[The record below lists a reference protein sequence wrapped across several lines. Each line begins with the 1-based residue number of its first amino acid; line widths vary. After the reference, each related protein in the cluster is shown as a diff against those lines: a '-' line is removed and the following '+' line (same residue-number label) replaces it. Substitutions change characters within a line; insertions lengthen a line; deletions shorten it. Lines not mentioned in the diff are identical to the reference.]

1 MRTQGS
7 RGRLDGKRA
16 LISGTG
22 GGIGRATAL
31 LCAREGAHVVGCD
44 LHPQPSEETVALV
57 RAGGGRM
64 DAIAPVD
71 LASEEGARRWVEA
84 AVDLA
89 GGIDILVNNASAIR
103 FGPIGELSFADWSFT
118 IRNEL
123 DIVFLVTRAAWPH
136 LVAAGGG
143 SIVNVAS
150 ITASR
155 GAFFMPQN
163 AHGAA
168 KGGVLALTYQ
178 LVVEGGPHGIRV
190 NAVSPAMT
198 ETPQTAPLLHDPD
211 GPAASIAARVPLGRW
226 GQPEDVAQAILFLG
240 SDEASH
246 VSGANIPVDGGA
258 AVVGEGG
265 WWGDGRTPH
274 IPRRARVRAGPRRPR
289 LQRETAGP
297 VPGGG
302 AARGGRERRD
312 RGRSAGG
319 RTRVDG
325 FGALRRA
332 FLGGVEPA
340 RRRPADRPG
349 RDARHGVEP
358 GSGVVSARP
367 AVQGGLELAP
377 FLAER
382 GQGVFSQ
389 RDHCATVGLGGSC
402 CRAARAGTAG
412 RAGGP
417 ARAWWA
423 WTW

>member
-1 MRTQGS
+1 VRTQGPA
-7 RGRLDGKRA
+7 GRLDGKRA

-44 LHPQPSEETVALV
+44 LDRETSEETVRMV
-57 RAGGGRM
+57 RASGGRM

-71 LASEEGARRWVEA
+71 LASEEGARRWVDA
-84 AVDLA
+84 AADLA
-89 GGIDILVNNASAIR
+89 GGIDVLVNNASAIR

-136 LVAAGGG
+136 LVAGGGG

-198 ETPQTAPLLHDPD
+198 ETPQTAPLLRDPG

-226 GQPEDVAQAILFLG
+226 GQPEDVARAILFLC

-258 AVVGEGG
+258 AVVG
-265 WWGDGRTPH
+265 
-274 IPRRARVRAGPRRPR
+274 
-289 LQRETAGP
+289 
-297 VPGGG
+297 
-302 AARGGRERRD
+302 
-312 RGRSAGG
+312 
-319 RTRVDG
+319 
-325 FGALRRA
+325 
-332 FLGGVEPA
+332 
-340 RRRPADRPG
+340 
-349 RDARHGVEP
+349 
-358 GSGVVSARP
+358 
-367 AVQGGLELAP
+367 
-377 FLAER
+377 
-382 GQGVFSQ
+382 
-389 RDHCATVGLGGSC
+389 
-402 CRAARAGTAG
+402 
-412 RAGGP
+412 
-417 ARAWWA
+417 
-423 WTW
+423 

>member
-1 MRTQGS
+1 VRTQGPA
-7 RGRLDGKRA
+7 GRLDGKRA

-44 LHPQPSEETVALV
+44 LDRETSEETIRMV

-71 LASEEGARRWVEA
+71 LASEEGARRWVDA
-84 AVDLA
+84 AADLA
-89 GGIDILVNNASAIR
+89 GGVDVLVNNASAIR
-103 FGPIGELSFADWSFT
+103 FGPIGELSF
-118 IRNEL
+118 
-123 DIVFLVTRAAWPH
+123 LVTRAAWPH
-136 LVAAGGG
+136 LVAGGGG

-198 ETPQTAPLLHDPD
+198 ETPQTAPLLRDPG

-226 GQPEDVAQAILFLG
+226 GQPEDVARAILFLC

-258 AVVGEGG
+258 AVVG
-265 WWGDGRTPH
+265 
-274 IPRRARVRAGPRRPR
+274 
-289 LQRETAGP
+289 
-297 VPGGG
+297 
-302 AARGGRERRD
+302 
-312 RGRSAGG
+312 
-319 RTRVDG
+319 
-325 FGALRRA
+325 
-332 FLGGVEPA
+332 
-340 RRRPADRPG
+340 
-349 RDARHGVEP
+349 
-358 GSGVVSARP
+358 
-367 AVQGGLELAP
+367 
-377 FLAER
+377 
-382 GQGVFSQ
+382 
-389 RDHCATVGLGGSC
+389 
-402 CRAARAGTAG
+402 
-412 RAGGP
+412 
-417 ARAWWA
+417 
-423 WTW
+423 